1 MKLEFLDISLSNW
14 SMIIFLMQA
23 LLYTFITLVMFAP
36 ESGRS
41 LYVFVILTFIIN
53 QVLFVLYGISTNQIG
68 FILIVVFQF
77 FLVLFIQMSLNS
89 NIKNSMEEDYEDN

>member
-1 MKLEFLDISLSNW
+1 VKLEFLDISLSNW

>member
-1 MKLEFLDISLSNW
+1 MEFLDISLSNW

-77 FLVLFIQMSLNS
+77 FLVLFVQMSLNS

>member
-1 MKLEFLDISLSNW
+1 LEFLDISLSNW

>member
-1 MKLEFLDISLSNW
+1 MEFLDISLSTW

-23 LLYTFITLVMFAP
+23 LFYTFITLVMFAP

-68 FILIVVFQF
+68 FILMVIFQF

-89 NIKNSMEEDYEDN
+89 NIRSSMEEDYEDN

>member
-1 MKLEFLDISLSNW
+1 LEFLDISLSNW

-77 FLVLFIQMSLNS
+77 FLVLFVQMSLNS